1 MFDIIRLRSLR
12 DEYNSLIAMEDQLEW
27 VKNHQKDV
35 KLMLDNDMTFPVFV
49 NASNEIITEEDYDL
63 SESIELNDLKWY
75 LGYNNG
81 VKILL
86 ECYGIKNW
94 DEV

>member
-27 VKNHQKDV
+27 VKNHQRDV
-35 KLMLDNDMTFPVFV
+35 KLMLDNDMTYPVFV
-49 NASNEIITEEDYDL
+49 NAINEIIIEQDYDL

-75 LGYNNG
+75 LGYNDG